1 MKDSKIGLG
10 GRRWLFLLALVG
22 LTLLVVT
29 RFANLQNVAET
40 LSQGLWPWVVAG
52 FIMHFIFFFLYA
64 LLYQSGFSTVGVR
77 SRARDLLPLVFA
89 AVFVNA
95 IAPTAGAGAGAL
107 FVDDAVQRGQ
117 SGARTIVGVIL
128 VLLADLGTLIPFIV
142 AGTIFLSF
150 QRDLRFY
157 DTIGSIFFTIFV
169 GGLSGALVLAQSHT
183 SQLRHL
189 LGWLQQT
196 VNQVGRWL
204 KHPDLLADD
213 WADRNTDEF
222 VEGARA
228 IAEHPGRLTRT
239 LALGV
244 LLHTVNVV
252 GLYMLFLAFQQPV
265 RLGTLMAGFGL
276 GIVFWVI
283 SIIPQGTGVVE
294 GVMALI
300 FISLGIP
307 KSKAIVITLTFRGL
321 NFWLPLLIGFLV
333 LRRVRTFGVG
343 GNIER
348 KEEQSGRPAEADV
361 DEEANELEDS
371 HRLVSLNQEDG

>member
-40 LSQGLWPWVVAG
+40 LSQGLWPWVLAG
-52 FIMHFIFFFLYA
+52 VIVHFFFFILYA
-64 LLYQSGFSTVGVR
+64 ALYQASFFTVGVK
-77 SRARDLLPLVFA
+77 SRIRDLLPLVFA

-95 IAPTAGAGAGAL
+95 IAPSGGAGAGAL

-117 SGARTIVGVIL
+117 SGARTMVGVIL

-169 GGLSGALVLAQSHT
+169 GGLSGALALAGSHP
-183 SQLRHL
+183 SQLRRL
-189 LGWLQQT
+189 FGWLQHAA
-196 VNQVGRWL
+196 NQVGSWL
-204 KHPDLLADD
+204 KHPNLLADD
-213 WADRNTDEF
+213 WADRNTSEF

-228 IAEHPGRLTRT
+228 IAEHPVRLGLT
-239 LALGV
+239 LAVGV
-244 LLHTVNVV
+244 VLHIVNVV

-294 GVMALI
+294 GIMALI

-321 NFWLPLLIGFLV
+321 NFWLPLLIGFLA
-333 LRRVRTFGVG
+333 LRRVRTFRVRGNSAGQAEQG
-343 GNIER
+343 GSR
-348 KEEQSGRPAEADV
+348 AEAD
-361 DEEANELEDS
+361 DESNKPKDS
-371 HRLVSLNQEDG
+371 HQLVRMNPEEG

>member
-196 VNQVGRWL
+196 VNQVGR
-204 KHPDLLADD
+204 
-213 WADRNTDEF
+213 
-222 VEGARA
+222 
-228 IAEHPGRLTRT
+228 
-239 LALGV
+239 
-244 LLHTVNVV
+244 
-252 GLYMLFLAFQQPV
+252 
-265 RLGTLMAGFGL
+265 
-276 GIVFWVI
+276 
-283 SIIPQGTGVVE
+283 
-294 GVMALI
+294 
-300 FISLGIP
+300 
-307 KSKAIVITLTFRGL
+307 
-321 NFWLPLLIGFLV
+321 
-333 LRRVRTFGVG
+333 
-343 GNIER
+343 
-348 KEEQSGRPAEADV
+348 
-361 DEEANELEDS
+361 
-371 HRLVSLNQEDG
+371 VSR